1 MRRRTEAMNKIT
13 RSKDLMIPKVTTG
26 PISAIDQGL

>member
-1 MRRRTEAMNKIT
+1 MNKIT

-26 PISAIDQGL
+26 PISSSTKVYIAP